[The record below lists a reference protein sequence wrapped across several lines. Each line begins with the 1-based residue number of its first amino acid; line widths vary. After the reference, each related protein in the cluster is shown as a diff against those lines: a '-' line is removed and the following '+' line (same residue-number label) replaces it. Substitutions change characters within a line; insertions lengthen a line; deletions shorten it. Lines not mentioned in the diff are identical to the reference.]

1 MLQVRATGQTSS
13 RLVWDSQAE
22 TYRGA
27 PGGLLPDPAGC
38 GELLKLRSGF
48 AGAGGPQLQRSGS
61 PQTVAS

>member
-1 MLQVRATGQTSS
+1 VLQVRATGPTSS

-38 GELLKLRSGF
+38 GELLKL
-48 AGAGGPQLQRSGS
+48 
-61 PQTVAS
+61 